1 MRALINP
8 GLATAIA
15 VYALLRA
22 LLLYTAFDETVMP
35 QYELYPMGTIPKILS
50 GAGHIPI
57 QFHYDNAAGQ
67 LFTGVVAWPI
77 YALIG
82 ESYLALKLVPA
93 LLGVVGLIFLHLFL
107 RENFSARAANI
118 GALFFALG
126 PVPTM
131 MKYSVFAGGNHF
143 EHIPFAIFTLWCFY
157 RLHREHEGSDRRWLF
172 FTGIA
177 MGFQLFILL
186 GALIPILL
194 LCFVHLGLRGVR
206 GSMKDLTALAPGA
219 LIGASPLL
227 VINLATSGRSGD
239 FVGAAISKEGPSF
252 LDRALE
258 FAVQR
263 IDNAATFDDFLGMP
277 ASVASTLF
285 VAVTAVVWFA
295 CVPGALR
302 GVRGLFAGIFNGG
315 GGATD
320 FAGARLVALTLY
332 LPGIVVV
339 YALTNFK
346 LYDLEPPMQA
356 EGYRYYLPHFLFVL
370 LLFAVLTDRW
380 LAAGGG
386 KRVAA
391 QALLCGG
398 FFAASFNLTYI
409 DFGFTHTGAGAHYAG
424 YNYVQTARALF
435 KPMNIPVI
443 GKYPGRWSEWEPDRE
458 EIVSVIETFESPWR
472 EQLYIGAGWCE
483 AQKQYMG
490 NAAETAKG
498 APFLDTREFL
508 SAYPEDVR
516 GLVARGAGLT
526 VRIFWRENS
535 QRWTLAEWITLQTP
549 RADPAIAEVIAGAN
563 IPHEF
568 PHAQSEFGPL
578 FQRALSTLVELDPP
592 RAEQFARGL
601 GHLSGVVLERGIPS
615 EVAELEERF
624 RSVRMEHRNAL
635 LRGVGE
641 HLAIASEAPHIPDAA
656 RRLEAPEGAHVL
668 EESFERN
675 VRRVWGEEAE

>member
-1 MRALINP
+1 MSRLLTP
-8 GLATAIA
+8 GLLLSLAAY
-15 VYALLRA
+15 VLLRA
-22 LLLYTAFDETVMP
+22 LLLHTAFDETVMP
-35 QYELYPMGTIPKILS
+35 QYELYPMGTIPKFLF
-50 GAGHIPI
+50 GGGELPLA
-57 QFHYDNAAGQ
+57 FHYDNAAGQ
-67 LFTGVVAWPI
+67 LFTGVVAAPL
-77 YALIG
+77 YSLLG
-82 ESYLALKLVPA
+82 ESYLALKLVPF
-93 LLGVVGLIFLHLFL
+93 LLGVGGLFFLHLFL
-107 RENFSARAANI
+107 RENFSERAATI
-118 GALFFALG
+118 GSLFFALG

-157 RLHREHEGSDRRWLF
+157 RLHREHGGADRRWLF
-172 FTGIA
+172 VTGFA

-194 LCFVHLGLRGVR
+194 LCFVHLGLRGLR
-206 GSMKDLTALAPGA
+206 GAMKDLTALAPGA
-219 LIGASPLL
+219 LLGASPLL
-227 VINLATSGRSGD
+227 LINLATSGRSGD
-239 FVGAAISKEGPSF
+239 FVGATIPKDGPSF

-277 ASVASTLF
+277 AGVASTLF

-295 CVPGALR
+295 CFPGALR
-302 GVRGLFAGIFNGG
+302 GVWQLFTGAFKGGSSASGLEGV
-315 GGATD
+315 
-320 FAGARLVALTLY
+320 RLVPLTLY

-339 YALTNFK
+339 FALTNFK

-370 LLFAVLTDRW
+370 LLFAVITDRW
-380 LAAGGG
+380 LTEGGG

-391 QALLCGG
+391 RALLGGG

-409 DFGFTHTGAGAHYAG
+409 DLGFTHAGAGAHYAG

-435 KPMNIPVI
+435 KPTNIPVI
-443 GKYPGRWSEWEPDRE
+443 GKYPGKWNEWEPDRE
-458 EIVSVIETFESPWR
+458 AITSIIETFDSPWR
-472 EQLYIGAGWCE
+472 QQLYIGAGWCE
-483 AQKQYMG
+483 AQKQYMA
-490 NAAETAKG
+490 NAGETAKG

-535 QRWTLAEWITLQTP
+535 QRWSLAEWVTIQTP
-549 RADPAIAEVIAGAN
+549 RADPGIAEVIAGAN

-568 PHAQSEFGPL
+568 PHAQREFGPL
-578 FQRALSTLVELDPP
+578 FDVALGTLAELDPQ

-601 GHLSGVVLERGIPS
+601 GHLAAVVLERGIPG

-624 RSVRMEHRNAL
+624 KSVGIEHRNAL

-641 HLAIASEAPHIPDAA
+641 HLAIASEAPLIPDAA
-656 RRLEAPEGAHVL
+656 RRLEAPEGVRVL
-668 EESFERN
+668 EESFERALKR
-675 VRRVWGEEAE
+675 VRGGS

>member
-206 GSMKDLTALAPGA
+206 GSMKSTTPPPSTTSSGCPR
-219 LIGASPLL
+219 ASRPRSSSLSRRL
-227 VINLATSGRSGD
+227 SGSPVFQGPCA
-239 FVGAAISKEGPSF
+239 VLEGSS
-252 LDRALE
+252 
-258 FAVQR
+258 
-263 IDNAATFDDFLGMP
+263 LGSLMEGEERR
-277 ASVASTLF
+277 TLQ
-285 VAVTAVVWFA
+285 
-295 CVPGALR
+295 
-302 GVRGLFAGIFNGG
+302 VRGSS
-315 GGATD
+315 
-320 FAGARLVALTLY
+320 R
-332 LPGIVVV
+332 
-339 YALTNFK
+339 
-346 LYDLEPPMQA
+346 
-356 EGYRYYLPHFLFVL
+356 
-370 LLFAVLTDRW
+370 
-380 LAAGGG
+380 
-386 KRVAA
+386 
-391 QALLCGG
+391 
-398 FFAASFNLTYI
+398 
-409 DFGFTHTGAGAHYAG
+409 
-424 YNYVQTARALF
+424 
-435 KPMNIPVI
+435 
-443 GKYPGRWSEWEPDRE
+443 
-458 EIVSVIETFESPWR
+458 
-472 EQLYIGAGWCE
+472 
-483 AQKQYMG
+483 
-490 NAAETAKG
+490 
-498 APFLDTREFL
+498 
-508 SAYPEDVR
+508 
-516 GLVARGAGLT
+516 
-526 VRIFWRENS
+526 
-535 QRWTLAEWITLQTP
+535 
-549 RADPAIAEVIAGAN
+549 
-563 IPHEF
+563 
-568 PHAQSEFGPL
+568 
-578 FQRALSTLVELDPP
+578 
-592 RAEQFARGL
+592 
-601 GHLSGVVLERGIPS
+601 
-615 EVAELEERF
+615 
-624 RSVRMEHRNAL
+624 
-635 LRGVGE
+635 
-641 HLAIASEAPHIPDAA
+641 
-656 RRLEAPEGAHVL
+656 
-668 EESFERN
+668 
-675 VRRVWGEEAE
+675 